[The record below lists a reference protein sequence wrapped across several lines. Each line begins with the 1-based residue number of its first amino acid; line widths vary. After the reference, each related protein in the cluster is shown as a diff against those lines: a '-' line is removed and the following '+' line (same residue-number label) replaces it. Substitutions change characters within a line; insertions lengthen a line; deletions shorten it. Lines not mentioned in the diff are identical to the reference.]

1 MVVTPNDLKRS
12 NRDDLTRCPRLE
24 VSLEPV
30 PLVDFDSINRNR
42 VNFFVDEQIEDL
54 FHLF

>member
-30 PLVDFDSINRNR
+30 PLVDFDSINRNL